1 MEKVELK
8 MLETISRNLQN
19 CTDLP
24 DDYDDP
30 EDMDFQ
36 DLVHF
41 VKNVR
46 SKIQDNVNMIDTI
59 IEHNSKDP
67 LG

>member
-1 MEKVELK
+1 MELK

>member
-1 MEKVELK
+1 MEKIELK

>member
-1 MEKVELK
+1 

>member
-1 MEKVELK
+1 MEKIELK

-19 CTDLP
+19 CTYLP

>member
-1 MEKVELK
+1 MEKIELK

-41 VKNVR
+41 VK
-46 SKIQDNVNMIDTI
+46 KIGRAHV
-59 IEHNSKDP
+59 
-67 LG
+67 

>member
-1 MEKVELK
+1 MEKMELK

>member
-67 LG
+67 LD

>member
-8 MLETISRNLQN
+8 MLKTISRNLQN